1 MTLHL
6 TRLVKRKLLSATVS
20 SLLFAFFSAW
30 YTRHEPFFYSASAGT
45 APGAFTQIMS
55 VGFIYLVYSAP
66 VIYVYG
72 ILTSLLSDFI
82 GFCVLPYSKLRLIIS
97 GIMHGVFGLILFPA
111 SLAAAVLF
119 FAVDI
124 VLATRFPREKK

>member
-20 SLLFAFFSAW
+20 SFLFAFFAAW
-30 YTRHEPFFYSASAGT
+30 YTRHEPFFYHPPAGA
-45 APGAFTQIMS
+45 APGALSQVIS
-55 VGFIYLVYSAP
+55 ISLIYLLYSAP

-72 ILTSLLSDFI
+72 TFTSLLSDFI
-82 GFCVLPYSKLRLIIS
+82 GFCILPYSKLRLAVS
-97 GIMHGVFGLILFPA
+97 GMVHGVFGLILFPA

-119 FAVDI
+119 FLADI
-124 VLATRFPREKK
+124 VLAARFPGQKK

>member
-6 TRLVKRKLLSATVS
+6 TRIVKRKLLSATIS
-20 SLLFAFFSAW
+20 SFLFAFFFAW
-30 YTRHEPFFYSASAGT
+30 YTRYEPFFYHPAEAD
-45 APGAFTQIMS
+45 PGAFSRFMS

-72 ILTSLLSDFI
+72 TVTSLLSDFI
-82 GFCVLPYSKLRLIIS
+82 GFCVLPYSKLRLIVS

-111 SLAAAVLF
+111 SLAAAALF
-119 FAVDI
+119 FVVDT
-124 VLATRFPREKK
+124 VLAARFSGQKK

>member
-20 SLLFAFFSAW
+20 SLLFAFFAAW
-30 YTRHEPFFYSASAGT
+30 YTRHEPFFYHPPAGAAS
-45 APGAFTQIMS
+45 GAFSQVMS
-55 VGFIYLVYSAP
+55 IGFIYLVYSAP

-72 ILTSLLSDFI
+72 TCTSLLSDFI
-82 GFCVLPYSKLRLIIS
+82 GFCILPYSKLRLAVS

-111 SLAAAVLF
+111 SLAAAALF
-119 FAVDI
+119 FLVDI
-124 VLATRFPREKK
+124 VLAARFSGQKE

>member
-30 YTRHEPFFYSASAGT
+30 YTRHEPFFYHPPAGV
-45 APGAFTQIMS
+45 APWAFFQVMS
-55 VGFIYLVYSAP
+55 VGFIYLLYSAP

-72 ILTSLLSDFI
+72 TFTSLLSDFI
-82 GFCVLPYSKLRLIIS
+82 GFCILPYSKLRLVIS
-97 GIMHGVFGLILFPA
+97 GTMHAVFGLILFPA
-111 SLAAAVLF
+111 SLAAAALF
-119 FAVDI
+119 FVTDIALAV
-124 VLATRFPREKK
+124 RFSGQKE